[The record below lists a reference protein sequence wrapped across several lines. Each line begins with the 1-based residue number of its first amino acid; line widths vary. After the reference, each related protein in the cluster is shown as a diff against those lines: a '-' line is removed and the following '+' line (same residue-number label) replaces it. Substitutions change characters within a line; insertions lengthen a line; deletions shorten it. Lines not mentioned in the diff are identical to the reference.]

1 MRLHTSARS
10 ALSAALVLLLPSLA
24 AAVTEVPANR
34 SLEFPL
40 EFDAVRSTRPM
51 HTLQV
56 GGLDRAASIGAGW
69 QVRSHLRSDLIEI
82 GYGGTFRLAD
92 AIRDEVEAESLS
104 RDFLLANEELFG
116 TRPDNMEL
124 RNVGSWNGRYV
135 SHYRQMVQN
144 VPVWKADAFVL
155 AGENGNVAAF
165 GSTFFPEGHDPVANL
180 SLSENDAV
188 GAAAAALNATPRTDR
203 PIVTERYWVP
213 APQGEVMD
221 LTMAYR
227 VVFESE
233 EPFGKWE
240 SFVDAGNGA
249 ILSRRNFFHTVN
261 VVGTSQGSVQ
271 ADPPTYTWCSGASTH
286 TFAHQNISV
295 SGGGSGVTDVN
306 GDFNIAHGG
315 ATAVNVTST
324 FNGPYC
330 NVNRF
335 SGLGSD
341 ASLTQSFTPGTPGTF
356 NWSNANSR
364 QDERDL
370 FLNTNLSHDFMLAID
385 PSFVYLDYAMPSMVG
400 RTDGFCPGNAWW
412 DGTGINFCE
421 AGSGY
426 ENTGENGN
434 VVYHEYGHGVTQ
446 EVYVNNGS
454 PEPPGGLHEGN
465 SDVLANFM
473 DRNPIIG
480 YGFFS
485 GNCVSG
491 IRNADNALTYPTY
504 NENGGHTAG
513 QVMAGF
519 HWEAWQ
525 ELLAAYPAAV
535 ADSIAFN
542 TWHFA
547 RDMGTPQTFP
557 AQVLWTF
564 MMDDD
569 DANLGNGTPNYDY
582 FCIAATSK
590 GFTCPEIT
598 VGVSIAHSKLGH
610 VEVGG
615 GTASPTVVATITSTE
630 GALNT
635 SELKVHYRVNG
646 GAFSEVLM
654 TATGGANEY
663 SATLPA
669 LDGNSAVDYYL
680 SAEDLVANAAVSP
693 LGAPANVY
701 SFDVARTYD
710 GLETGA
716 AGWTPGIGG
725 DTATTGQW
733 GLFDPVGT
741 AAQPEDDATVA
752 PGVMCFITG
761 QCGTGHGTCTGC
773 DLGCNDI
780 DGGVT
785 TLLSPVYD
793 VSGLENVVVRY
804 DRWYSNNTGSAA
816 GEDSW
821 VVDVSNNGGSTWTN
835 VENTM
840 ASVAA
845 WTAVSV
851 DIDALF
857 GAGAGNLVQ
866 VRFRASDLINGS
878 LVEAGVDDLR
888 ILGDVEGSSTD
899 APSIGGAAVADVL
912 SLESAQPNPFSAA
925 TRIAFT
931 LPNGGPV
938 ELAVYNVQG
947 QMVRSLLSEVREA
960 GVHRALWDGR
970 DTNGNAV
977 SNGVYFYRLT
987 AEGKSLTK
995 KMAVV
1000 R

>member
-1 MRLHTSARS
+1 MRVSTNARS
-10 ALSAALVLLLPSLA
+10 VLSAALVLLLPSLA
-24 AAVTEVPANR
+24 AAVAEVPAVS

-40 EFDAVRSTRPM
+40 QFDTVRAPQRAHLLET
-51 HTLQV
+51 
-56 GGLDRAASIGAGW
+56 GLNRSASIGSGW
-69 QVRSHLRSDLIEI
+69 QVISNVHSDWIQT
-82 GYGGTFRLAD
+82 GYGGQFRLAET
-92 AIRDEVEAESLS
+92 IRDDVDAESLS
-104 RDFLLANEELFG
+104 RSFLVANEELFG
-116 TRPDNMEL
+116 TRTDNIQL
-124 RNVGSWNGRYV
+124 RNVNSWNGRYV
-135 SHYRQMVQN
+135 SHYRQIVQG

-155 AGENGNVAAF
+155 LGENGNVAAF
-165 GSTFFPEGHDPVANL
+165 GSTFFPEGDAQAFLAMTPT
-180 SLSENDAV
+180 DAV

-203 PIVTERYWVP
+203 PIETERYWVP
-213 APQGEVMD
+213 APQGELME

-240 SFVDAGNGA
+240 SFVNAATGA

-261 VVGTSQGSVQ
+261 VVGSSEGNVQ
-271 ADPPTYTWCSGASTH
+271 AEPPTWGWCSGSSTH

-295 SGGGSGVTDVN
+295 SGGNSGVTDVN
-306 GDFNIAHGG
+306 GDFDIAHGG
-315 ATAVNVTST
+315 STPVNVTAT

-330 NVNRF
+330 NVNRYT
-335 SGLGSD
+335 GLGSD
-341 ASLTQSFTPGTPGTF
+341 ASVTQSFTPGTPGTF
-356 NWSNANSR
+356 TWGNGNSR

-370 FLNTNLSHDFMLAID
+370 FFNTNRSHDFMTAID
-385 PSFVYLDYAMPSMVG
+385 PGFTYLDYAMPSMVG

-412 DGTGINFCE
+412 DGTGINFCS

-426 ENTGENGN
+426 SNTAEIGN

-446 EVYVNNGS
+446 EVYVNNAS
-454 PEPPGGLHEGN
+454 SEPAGGLHEGN

-473 DRNPIIG
+473 DRNPVIG

-485 GNCVSG
+485 GDCSGG
-491 IRNADNALTYPTY
+491 IRNADNSLTYPAY
-504 NENGGHTAG
+504 NENGGHTDG
-513 QVMAGF
+513 QVIAGF

-525 ELLAAYPAAV
+525 SLLGAYPAAT
-535 ADSIAFN
+535 ADAIAFD

-569 DANLGNGTPNYDY
+569 DANLGNGTPNYDH
-582 FCIAATSK
+582 FCIAALSK
-590 GFTCPEIT
+590 GFTCPAIT
-598 VGVSIAHSKLGH
+598 VGVTIAHEKLGH
-610 VEVGG
+610 MEVGS
-615 GTASPTVVATITSTE
+615 GTTSPTVVATITSTE
-630 GALNT
+630 GGLNT
-635 SELKVHYRVNG
+635 SELKVHYRLNG
-646 GAFSEVLM
+646 GAYSEALM
-654 TATGGANEY
+654 TATGGANEF
-663 SATLPA
+663 SASLPA
-669 LDGNSAVDYYL
+669 MDGNNAVDYYIT
-680 SAEDLVANAAVSP
+680 AADLAANSAVSP

-701 SFDVARTYD
+701 SFDVARTAD
-710 GLETGA
+710 DLETGA
-716 AGWTPGIGG
+716 TGWTAGLGG

-761 QCGTGHGTCTGC
+761 QCGGNHGGCGAAC

-780 DGGVT
+780 DGGTT

-793 VSGLENVVVRY
+793 VDGLENVVVKY
-804 DRWYSNNTGSAA
+804 ERWYSNNTGAAA
-816 GEDSW
+816 GEDFW

-835 VENTM
+835 VENTS
-840 ASVAA
+840 ASAA
-845 WTAVSV
+845 TWTPISV

-857 GAGAGNLVQ
+857 GAGAGDQVQ
-866 VRFRASDLINGS
+866 LRFRASDLINGS

-888 ILGDVEGSSTD
+888 ILGDAEGGAVD
-899 APSIGGAAVADVL
+899 APAIGEGVVARVM
-912 SLESAQPNPFSAA
+912 SLEQAQPNPFAAA

-931 LPNGGPV
+931 LPSGGPV

-947 QMVRSLLSEVREA
+947 QMVRSLVSGVRES
-960 GVHRALWDGR
+960 GVHRELWDGR
-970 DTNGNAV
+970 DASGQAV

-987 AEGKSLTK
+987 AAGKSLTK
-995 KMAVV
+995 KMTVV